1 MKNKQFKKIY
11 HAAIYVRLS
20 KEDGDVAGASKAESN
35 SISNQKELIR
45 DFLKDKEDIVVVSE
59 RVDDGYSGSSFE
71 RPGFQQMLEDIR
83 RGAVDCVI
91 VKDLSRFGREYID
104 TGRYIERLF
113 PALGVRFIAVNDHYD
128 SLRGDGQGDEILV
141 PFKNLINDAYCRDI
155 SVKIRSHLEVKRR
168 NGEFIGAFAPYG
180 YQKDGEDRH
189 RLVVDAYAAGVVRDI
204 FRMKLHGM
212 SQDAIA
218 GKLNRDGILSP
229 MEYKNSRG
237 INFRTAFRVKAASGW
252 SPVAVR
258 RILENEVYIG
268 NLVQG
273 RQSTPNH
280 KVKKSIRKDKGDW
293 VRVEKNHEPVV
304 SERDFAV
311 VQKLLGMDTRT
322 APDREGVYLLSGIA
336 VCGDCGAPMVRK
348 VSSVNGKRYC
358 YYICSGH
365 KAGGNC
371 SPHRIPVQA
380 LEDAVFVLLK
390 RQIGCVLDLER
401 VLDYA
406 GTVPLRDL
414 DVRKLEERREKL
426 SGEAERCRELRLM
439 LYEDMKDGVITKEDY
454 VELHAAYEARGKEA
468 QEAAGK
474 AEREIRAVLE
484 GEEDKYRWISY
495 FKEYKDIGELTRN
508 VVVALISEV
517 RVYDRENIE
526 VVFDFADQYRQ
537 ALEYLK
543 GRECPGLEGMATGRE
558 AV

>member
-45 DFLKDKEDIVVVSE
+45 NFLKDKEDIVVVSE

-380 LEDAVFVLLK
+380 LEDSVFVLLK

-406 GTVPLRDL
+406 GTVPLRNL

>member
-1 MKNKQFKKIY
+1 MESKQFKKIY

-45 DFLKDKEDIVVVSE
+45 NFLKDKEDIVVVSE

-365 KAGGNC
+365 KAGGSC
-371 SPHRIPVQA
+371 GPHRIPVQA

-390 RQIGCVLDLER
+390 RHIGCILDLER
-401 VLDYA
+401 VLEYA
-406 GTVPLRDL
+406 GTVPFRDL

-426 SGEAERCRELRLM
+426 LGEAERCRELRMM

>member
-365 KAGGNC
+365 KAGGSC
-371 SPHRIPVQA
+371 GPHRIPVQA

-390 RQIGCVLDLER
+390 RHIGCILDLER
-401 VLDYA
+401 VLEYA
-406 GTVPLRDL
+406 GTVPFRDL

-426 SGEAERCRELRLM
+426 LGEAERCRELRMM

-484 GEEDKYRWISY
+484 GDEDKYRWISY
-495 FKEYKDIGELTRN
+495 FKEYRDIGELTRN

-537 ALEYLK
+537 ALEYVE
-543 GRECPGLEGMATGRE
+543 GRECPGPEELSAGRE